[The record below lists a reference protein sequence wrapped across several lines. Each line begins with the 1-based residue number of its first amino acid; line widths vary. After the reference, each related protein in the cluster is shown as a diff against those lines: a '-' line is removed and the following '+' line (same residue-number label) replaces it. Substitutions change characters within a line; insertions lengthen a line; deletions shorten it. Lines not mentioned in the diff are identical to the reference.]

1 MTFSEYKMEMFLALQ
16 QVRQPIGETERV
28 KKLLVLDQDMEL
40 LLLQCPQVNGWWLYA
55 AQNLLTELSLSIF
68 LTSVLIFDTQLQN
81 QMKI

>member
-40 LLLQCPQVNGWWLYA
+40 LLLQCPQVNG
-55 AQNLLTELSLSIF
+55 
-68 LTSVLIFDTQLQN
+68 
-81 QMKI
+81 